1 MEKNDLRQIVEGLNK
16 QNSDAND
23 LLHCMTLA
31 ILDVRDELRKL
42 NEKLERKY

>member
-16 QNSDAND
+16 QNSDTND
-23 LLHCMTLA
+23 LLHCIALT